1 MSTLDWNK
9 LTLSEVR
16 DLDETDL
23 AAIPAELIPVVCA
36 KVDAF
41 RKFAINLEKDC
52 GSLMTVLN
60 QRAFTELL
68 GDADEA
74 KYPAGKFKKSSTD
87 YMALPKATEADGGGW
102 TAVFTECIRR
112 VNEDNIPVD
121 EAFSWINFQRLNA
134 KAFADI
140 EDNADLPIGISRST
154 KILAKF
160 TATKPKL

>member
-1 MSTLDWNK
+1 MSDLDWNK
-9 LTLSEVR
+9 LKLQEVR
-16 DLDETDL
+16 NLDETDL
-23 AAIPAELIPVVCA
+23 AIIPTELLPAVCA
-36 KVDAF
+36 QIDAY
-41 RKFAINLEKDC
+41 RKFAVNLEKDC

-60 QRAFTELL
+60 ERALNELL

-87 YMALPKATEADGGGW
+87 YMVLPKPTETDGGGW

-112 VNEDNIPVD
+112 VNAGEVPVD
-121 EAFSWINFQRLNA
+121 EAFSWINYHRLNA
-134 KAFADI
+134 AAFADI
-140 EDNADLPIGISRST
+140 EDNADLPIGIGRST